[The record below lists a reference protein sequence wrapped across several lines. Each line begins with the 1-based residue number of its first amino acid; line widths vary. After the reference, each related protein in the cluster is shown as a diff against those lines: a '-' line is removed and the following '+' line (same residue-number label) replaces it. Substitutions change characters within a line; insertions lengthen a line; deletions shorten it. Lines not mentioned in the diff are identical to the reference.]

1 LAPSIAEGALI
12 TGSKSAL
19 ADEVWSRRP
28 ELVLLRPE
36 EQVRSGSEALR
47 RGFNLAVAALTLILV
62 APLMVLIALAVKLS
76 SRGPVIYRQL
86 RVGIDRRRPGSSYSG
101 RRTFDHGGQLF
112 TMYKFRTMRH
122 GEPGREVWASLRD
135 ARVTAVGAFLR
146 KYRLDELPQLVNVI
160 RGDMNLVG
168 PRPEQPKI
176 FLSLREQVDRYPLRQ
191 RALPGITGWS
201 QINQSYDR
209 CIDDVRRKVAFDIE
223 YLSRASAVEDLK
235 ILARTVPVVLLRKGS
250 W

>member
-1 LAPSIAEGALI
+1 MVAAPERVAPAEEQAPRVE
-12 TGSKSAL
+12 A
-19 ADEVWSRRP
+19 VSRRQP
-28 ELVLLRPE
+28 CGGR
-36 EQVRSGSEALR
+36 A
-47 RGFNLAVAALTLILV
+47 TLILV
-62 APLMVLIALAVKLS
+62 APLMVLIARGEAELA
-76 SRGPVIYRQL
+76 GPVIYRQL
-86 RVGIDRRRPGSSYSG
+86 RVGIDRRRPSSSYSG

-112 TMYKFRTMRH
+112 TMYKFRTMRD

-135 ARVTAVGAFLR
+135 ARVTALGAFLR
-146 KYRLDELPQLVNVI
+146 RYRLDELPQLVNVI

-235 ILARTVPVVLLRKGS
+235 ILLQTVPVVLLRKGS